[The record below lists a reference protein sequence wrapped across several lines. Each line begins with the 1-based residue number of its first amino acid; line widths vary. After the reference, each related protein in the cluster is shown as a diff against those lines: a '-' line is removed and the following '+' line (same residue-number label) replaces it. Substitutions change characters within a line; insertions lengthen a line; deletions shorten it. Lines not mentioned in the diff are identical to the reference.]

1 MEAPRRQLN
10 MSYSKTASQPG
21 FTLVEMLVVAPIVI
35 LVVGGIVALLI
46 ALVGDVLIARER
58 NSMAYNTQDA
68 LNLIEQDVRLS
79 SNIQATTGTLPSPQG
94 SDSNVS
100 GTAAFQSNSALI
112 LTLYAT
118 NLSPTDP
125 NRLIITLNTPSACG
139 SPNATAN
146 TPFTYTVVYFVY
158 NNSLWRR
165 VIVPDY
171 NTNSS
176 NTTVSY
182 THLDVYKRQALKE
195 NYSTVFA
202 STTKTHLFSSTN
214 PRRVLRTSPAHATK
228 LPEKFVIPFVF
239 LSSKNLSKSSHAC
252 VHRSNHLC

>member
-1 MEAPRRQLN
+1 

-58 NSMAYNTQDA
+58 NSMAYNTQDV

-176 NTTVSY
+176 NTICNSPPWQKNSCQPGYSAARCSVADSKITENVSSITLSY
-182 THLDVYKRQALKE
+182 Y
-195 NYSTVFA
+195 NGS
-202 STTKTHLFSSTN
+202 STTANSTATSGTTTAT
-214 PRRVLRTSPAHATK
+214 RVT
-228 LPEKFVIPFVF
+228 IN
-239 LSSKNLSKSSHAC
+239 SSKTVAGQSISHSVVMRAL
-252 VHRSNHLC
+252 RINN